1 MFGLCSVTAMMN
13 RREVDRDHQSADMSN
28 SRSSLEAAT
37 EAAQRINALLIAKGM
52 LKPSQVSS
60 VPHKTKQQ
68 VLTWIGLLLHCT
80 LSLAAQCILIGPVF
94 LSVFACLWVCLFV
107 GLLPR

>member
-1 MFGLCSVTAMMN
+1 MS
-13 RREVDRDHQSADMSN
+13 RRDADHSHDYQLEDAAT
-28 SRSSLEAAT
+28 SRTSLEAAT

-68 VLTWIGLLLHCT
+68 VILPEYAVLCRRPQRWTAPALLLHGGKGKGKGCA
-80 LSLAAQCILIGPVF
+80 L
-94 LSVFACLWVCLFV
+94 
-107 GLLPR
+107 